1 MKLRRIADRVWTG
14 SGDISAGDCFSQ
26 EHYVTHLHQT
36 AFFVPGIL
44 GSHLACQMVQGIA
57 GFSVEV
63 LSFISN
69 MIKNGFKQN
78 LKEIL
83 LKFERKKTGLDKL
96 YFSAAASRRSEGE
109 SYV

>member
-1 MKLRRIADRVWTG
+1 MKLQRIADRVWTG

-36 AFFVPGIL
+36 AIFVPGIL
-44 GSHLACQMVQGIA
+44 RSHLACQMVQGIA
-57 GFSVEV
+57 GFSVEL

-83 LKFERKKTGLDKL
+83 LKFERKKTGVDKL